1 MADDGNE
8 RLIGK
13 KVFITGGASG
23 IGRAICTLFA
33 QESAQIFIAD
43 IDSNGGL
50 ETTRLIMNQG
60 GAADF
65 HQTDVSDSQNVLESI
80 QAATDT
86 MGGIDI
92 LVNDAAAFVF
102 GTVEQ
107 ASAED
112 WERVLGVN
120 VLGTVH
126 TVREALPF
134 LRNSTNP
141 SIVNIASVSSFIAQP
156 AFVPYNTSKGALL
169 QLTTCLGM
177 DLAEDGIRVNC
188 VCPGSI
194 YTPAT
199 ERHIAFEKANKEEFL
214 KEAGEGN
221 FLKRVGTPEEVA
233 YAALFLASDEA
244 SFITGTQLVVDGGA
258 TV

>member
-1 MADDGNE
+1 MLKGKE
-8 RLIGK
+8 RLAGK
-13 KVFITGGASG
+13 KVFVTGGSSG
-23 IGRAICTLFA
+23 IGRAICSVFA
-33 QESAQIFIAD
+33 LEGAQIFIAD

-50 ETTRLIMNQG
+50 ETAKIINAQG
-60 GAADF
+60 RIADF
-65 HQTDVSDSQNVLESI
+65 CQTDVSNSQSVHNSVRM
-80 QAATDT
+80 ATDT
-86 MGGIDI
+86 MGGIDV

-107 ASAED
+107 ASSED
-112 WERVLGVN
+112 WARVLGVN

-126 TVREALPF
+126 TVKESLPF
-134 LRNSTNP
+134 LRESSNAA
-141 SIVNIASVSSFIAQP
+141 IVNIASVSSFIAQP

-169 QLTTCLGM
+169 QLTRCLAM

-199 ERHIAFEKANKEEFL
+199 ERHIAFEKANKKEFL
-214 KEAGEGN
+214 KAAGEGSLLN
-221 FLKRVGTPEEVA
+221 RVGTPEEVA

-258 TV
+258 TA

>member
-1 MADDGNE
+1 M
-8 RLIGK
+8 RLQ

-33 QESAQIFIAD
+33 QESAQIFVAD
-43 IDSNGGL
+43 IDIDGGL
-50 ETTRLIMNQG
+50 ETTRLVTNQG
-60 GAADF
+60 GSANF
-65 HQTDVSDSQNVLESI
+65 HQTDVSDSQSVLESI

-107 ASAED
+107 ASAKD

-126 TVREALPF
+126 TVKEALPF
-134 LRNSTNP
+134 LRNSTSP

-169 QLTTCLGM
+169 QLTRCLAM

-214 KEAGEGN
+214 KEAGEGS